1 MIHFVRQSLKVLLP
15 FLLLTACSDNNHN
28 YDCIDKIK
36 ALDKKMPPLR
46 AGDWLGSHHEDGQT
60 FKQYT
65 DCKPVRLTAE
75 QNIIYLMPVG
85 EFAALEDTLI
95 QHTADYLSIYFEL
108 KVAVLPAISDNV
120 IPKKNRRINGDTNEE
135 QLMTTY
141 ILDSLVLPK
150 KPSDGIVAMAITSKD
165 LYPSEAWNF
174 VFGQSYI
181 YKRAAVSSFDR
192 YKKGKLN
199 PENYAKVL
207 ERLIKTASHE
217 IGHAFSVR
225 HCTHAVCVM
234 NGSNNM
240 EEADSRPNA
249 LCSVCLRKLYWNLGF
264 EVAERNEKLQ
274 NFFINHGL
282 FEDYKNMQNIRIKT
296 GSTHH

>member
-1 MIHFVRQSLKVLLP
+1 MLNLTWQKLKILLP
-15 FLLLTACSDNNHN
+15 LLLLAACVGSSHN
-28 YDCIDKIK
+28 YDCINKLK
-36 ALDKKMPPLR
+36 ALDKKMPPR
-46 AGDWLGSHHEDGQT
+46 QAGDWLNVHHEDGQT
-60 FKQYT
+60 FKEYT
-65 DCKPVRLTAE
+65 DCKPVRLTATE
-75 QNIIYLMPVG
+75 NVIYLLPVG
-85 EFAALEDTLI
+85 TFLPIEDTLI
-95 QHTADYLSIYFEL
+95 QHTADYLNLYFGL
-108 KVAVLPAISDNV
+108 KVAVLPAISDSI
-120 IPKKNRRINGDTNEE
+120 IPKENRRINGDTHEE

-150 KPSDGIVAMAITSKD
+150 KPNDGIVAMAITSKD
-165 LYPSEAWNF
+165 LYPSDAWNF

-217 IGHAFSVR
+217 IGHAFSIL
-225 HCTHAVCVM
+225 HCTSAICVM

-240 EEADSRPNA
+240 EESDSRPNA

-264 EVAERNEKLQ
+264 EVLERNKKLE
-274 NFFINHGL
+274 NFFKQHQL
-282 FEDYKNMQNIRIKT
+282 WDDYINMQNLSIAMGK
-296 GSTHH
+296 

>member
-1 MIHFVRQSLKVLLP
+1 MLLFVRQSLKILLP

-28 YDCIDKIK
+28 YDCINKIK

-46 AGDWLGSHHEDGQT
+46 AGDWLNAHHEDGQT
-60 FKQYT
+60 FKEYT

-75 QNIIYLMPVG
+75 QNVIYLMPVG
-85 EFAALEDTLI
+85 EFPALEDTLI
-95 QHTADYLSIYFEL
+95 QHTADYLSIYFDL
-108 KVAVLPAISDNV
+108 KVAVLPAISDKV
-120 IPKKNRRINGDTNEE
+120 IPKEHRRINGYTNEE

-199 PENYAKVL
+199 AENYPKVL

-217 IGHAFSVR
+217 IGHAFSIR
-225 HCTHAVCVM
+225 HCTHAVCLM

-264 EVAERNEKLQ
+264 EVQERNKKLA
-274 NFFINHGL
+274 NFFIQHL
-282 FEDYKNMQNIRIKT
+282 LWDDYKNMQNI
-296 GSTHH
+296 SVEMSL